1 MAKDNQSPRS
11 LYMYI
16 DYLSVISSLGIVLLH
31 SHGEFYSF
39 EPSLRWAECVLFEIV
54 FGAAVPCFYMISGA
68 TLMDYRKRCSTREY
82 CSRRI
87 RKTVIPFLFWS
98 LFAACWSL
106 KTGMITAE
114 DITPASLVSWILNS
128 NRNPTYWFFLPL
140 FAIYLSIPVLSLI
153 PEKHRRAMF
162 RYLILC
168 GFLFASVLPFLCGV
182 ADIAWNSDLSSG
194 AFGGYVLFPVT
205 GYYIHAYNIPGK
217 LRKLLYAAGA
227 AGFIICFAGTIL
239 LSYKENGASLFLVG
253 NFSPFVILY
262 SAAVFTWFRNH
273 RFRSAFLWNVVSCLR
288 DTTFGVYLLHKY
300 GLDVTVLAFHRIFGL
315 TAFSPAYMLGGG
327 LLTYLGCML
336 ITKVLLKIPVLR
348 RLVS

>member
-1 MAKDNQSPRS
+1 
-11 LYMYI
+11 MYI

-114 DITPASLVSWILNS
+114 DITPASLVSWTLNS

-153 PEKHRRAMF
+153 PEKHRR
-162 RYLILC
+162 
-168 GFLFASVLPFLCGV
+168 
-182 ADIAWNSDLSSG
+182 LSG
-194 AFGGYVLFPVT
+194 
-205 GYYIHAYNIPGK
+205 N
-217 LRKLLYAAGA
+217 RLLYSCLQYSRKTAET
-227 AGFIICFAGTIL
+227 FICGRCCRL
-239 LSYKENGASLFLVG
+239 YHLFCRHD
-253 NFSPFVILY
+253 N
-262 SAAVFTWFRNH
+262 
-273 RFRSAFLWNVVSCLR
+273 AFL
-288 DTTFGVYLLHKY
+288 
-300 GLDVTVLAFHRIFGL
+300 
-315 TAFSPAYMLGGG
+315 
-327 LLTYLGCML
+327 
-336 ITKVLLKIPVLR
+336 
-348 RLVS
+348 

>member
-1 MAKDNQSPRS
+1 MT
-11 LYMYI
+11 
-16 DYLSVISSLGIVLLH
+16 YL
-31 SHGEFYSF
+31 
-39 EPSLRWAECVLFEIV
+39 
-54 FGAAVPCFYMISGA
+54 M
-68 TLMDYRKRCSTREY
+68 
-82 CSRRI
+82 
-87 RKTVIPFLFWS
+87 
-98 LFAACWSL
+98 
-106 KTGMITAE
+106 
-114 DITPASLVSWILNS
+114 
-128 NRNPTYWFFLPL
+128 
-140 FAIYLSIPVLSLI
+140 
-153 PEKHRRAMF
+153 
-162 RYLILC
+162 
-168 GFLFASVLPFLCGV
+168 
-182 ADIAWNSDLSSG
+182 SSG

-227 AGFIICFAGTIL
+227 AGFIICFAGTIM